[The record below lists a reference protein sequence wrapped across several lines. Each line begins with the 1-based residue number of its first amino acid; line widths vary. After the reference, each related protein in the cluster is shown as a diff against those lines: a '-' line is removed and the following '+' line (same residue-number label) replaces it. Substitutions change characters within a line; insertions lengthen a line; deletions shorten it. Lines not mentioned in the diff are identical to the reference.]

1 MCPPDVTEA
10 CLTAHRIFAVLRL
23 REIVSSCVVGALIVE
38 YLKELTNR
46 ADLAG
51 TWDSWSTQYRVIA
64 VIVGL
69 LVAYLAL
76 RSIVPTVMRLLKP
89 ALLILI
95 VLLGL
100 WRSFPSRPARSR
112 SCPGCR

>member
-1 MCPPDVTEA
+1 M
-10 CLTAHRIFAVLRL
+10 
-23 REIVSSCVVGALIVE
+23 E
-38 YLKELTNR
+38 YLKELANR
-46 ADLAG
+46 ADLEAIWG
-51 TWDSWSTQYRVIA
+51 SWSTQYRLIA

-76 RSIVPTVMRLLKP
+76 RSVVPTVLRLLKP

-100 WRSFPSRPARSR
+100 WVVFPTETCSIEVLARLPLLCGR
-112 SCPGCR
+112 

>member
-1 MCPPDVTEA
+1 
-10 CLTAHRIFAVLRL
+10 
-23 REIVSSCVVGALIVE
+23 LIVE
-38 YLKELTNR
+38 YLKELASR

-51 TWDSWSTQYRVIA
+51 IWDSWSAQYRVIA

-76 RSIVPTVMRLLKP
+76 RSIVPTVLRLLKP
-89 ALLILI
+89 ALLIVI

-100 WRSFPSRPARSR
+100 WAVFPTETCSIEFLSRLPLI
-112 SCPGCR
+112 CRR

>member
-1 MCPPDVTEA
+1 M
-10 CLTAHRIFAVLRL
+10 
-23 REIVSSCVVGALIVE
+23 E
-38 YLKELTNR
+38 YLKELASR
-46 ADLAG
+46 ADLGA
-51 TWDSWSTQYRVIA
+51 TWSSWSTQYRVIA

-76 RSIVPTVMRLLKP
+76 RSVVPTVLRLLKP

-100 WRSFPSRPARSR
+100 WAVFPAETCSIEVLARL
-112 SCPGCR
+112 PLLCRR

>member
-1 MCPPDVTEA
+1 
-10 CLTAHRIFAVLRL
+10 
-23 REIVSSCVVGALIVE
+23 LIVE
-38 YLKELTNR
+38 YLKELANR
-46 ADLAG
+46 ADLAS

-76 RSIVPTVMRLLKP
+76 RSVVPTVLRLLKP
-89 ALLILI
+89 ALLVLI

-100 WRSFPSRPARSR
+100 WAVFPIETCSIEVLARL
-112 SCPGCR
+112 PLLCRR

>member
-1 MCPPDVTEA
+1 M
-10 CLTAHRIFAVLRL
+10 
-23 REIVSSCVVGALIVE
+23 IVE
-38 YLKELTNR
+38 YLKELASR

-51 TWDSWSTQYRVIA
+51 IWDSWSTQYRVIA

-76 RSIVPTVMRLLKP
+76 RSIVPTVLRLLKP
-89 ALLILI
+89 ALLIVI

-100 WRSFPSRPARSR
+100 WAIFPTETCSIELLSRLPLL
-112 SCPGCR
+112 CRR

>member
-1 MCPPDVTEA
+1 M
-10 CLTAHRIFAVLRL
+10 
-23 REIVSSCVVGALIVE
+23 E
-38 YLKELTNR
+38 YLKELANR
-46 ADLAG
+46 ADLGA
-51 TWDSWSTQYRVIA
+51 TWASWSTQYRVIA

-76 RSIVPTVMRLLKP
+76 RSVVPTVLRLLKP

-100 WRSFPSRPARSR
+100 SAVFPTETCSIEVLSRLPLI
-112 SCPGCR
+112 CRR

>member
-1 MCPPDVTEA
+1 M
-10 CLTAHRIFAVLRL
+10 
-23 REIVSSCVVGALIVE
+23 IVE
-38 YLKELTNR
+38 YLKELANR

-51 TWDSWSTQYRVIA
+51 TWNSWSTQYRVIA

-76 RSIVPTVMRLLKP
+76 RSVVPTVLRLLKP

-100 WRSFPSRPARSR
+100 WAVFPAETCSIEVLARL
-112 SCPGCR
+112 PLLCRR

>member
-1 MCPPDVTEA
+1 
-10 CLTAHRIFAVLRL
+10 
-23 REIVSSCVVGALIVE
+23 LIVE
-38 YLKELTNR
+38 YLKELANR
-46 ADLAG
+46 ADLETIWG
-51 TWDSWSTQYRVIA
+51 SWSTQYRVIA

-76 RSIVPTVMRLLKP
+76 RSVVPTVLRLLKP

-100 WRSFPSRPARSR
+100 WAVFPTETCSIEVLSRLPLL
-112 SCPGCR
+112 CRR

>member
-1 MCPPDVTEA
+1 M
-10 CLTAHRIFAVLRL
+10 
-23 REIVSSCVVGALIVE
+23 E
-38 YLKELTNR
+38 YLKELANR
-46 ADLAG
+46 ADLGA

-76 RSIVPTVMRLLKP
+76 RSVVPTVLRLLKP

-95 VLLGL
+95 VLLVL
-100 WRSFPSRPARSR
+100 WAVFPTEICSIEVLSRLPLI
-112 SCPGCR
+112 CRR

>member
-1 MCPPDVTEA
+1 
-10 CLTAHRIFAVLRL
+10 
-23 REIVSSCVVGALIVE
+23 LIVE
-38 YLKELTNR
+38 YLKELANR
-46 ADLAG
+46 ADLGAI
-51 TWDSWSTQYRVIA
+51 WDSWGTQYRVIA

-76 RSIVPTVMRLLKP
+76 RSVVPTVLRLLKP

-100 WRSFPSRPARSR
+100 WAVFPTETCSIEVLARL
-112 SCPGCR
+112 PLLCRR

>member
-1 MCPPDVTEA
+1 
-10 CLTAHRIFAVLRL
+10 
-23 REIVSSCVVGALIVE
+23 LIVE
-38 YLKELTNR
+38 YLKELTKR

-64 VIVGL
+64 AIVGL
-69 LVAYLAL
+69 LVAYLVL
-76 RSIVPTVMRLLKP
+76 RSVVPTVLRLLKP

-100 WRSFPSRPARSR
+100 WAVFPTETCSIEVLSRLPLI
-112 SCPGCR
+112 CRR